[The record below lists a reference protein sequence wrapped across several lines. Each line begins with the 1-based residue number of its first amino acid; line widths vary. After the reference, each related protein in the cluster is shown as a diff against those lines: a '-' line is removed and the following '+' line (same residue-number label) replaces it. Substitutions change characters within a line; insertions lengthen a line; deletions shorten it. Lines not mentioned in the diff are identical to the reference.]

1 MSWTPVGSVVTTG
14 DTGSGSTIVFAAQNH
29 ATGDDLFVGVGWNFG
44 GGSSVSGIADT
55 AGNTYHDTGVQ
66 AVIGSNA
73 IRLFYAYNITGH
85 ATNVITVT
93 LTGSEV
99 YRSACCLVMTP
110 PGSANPLNDA
120 DTGSGN
126 STSLSTPSLSVFDT
140 DGLIVSFQ
148 MAISNSNVAGTGY
161 TLTQYAITGDA
172 VTYWAIQ
179 YKAVS
184 AAAAPS
190 ATCASGLWG
199 MVAASFSLGTAPSN
213 RPAFGFFLG

>member
-1 MSWTPVGSVVTTG
+1 MAWTPVGSVVTTG
-14 DTGSGSTIVFAAQNH
+14 DTGIASSYAFAAQNH
-29 ATGDDLFVGVGWNFG
+29 TTGDDIFLGLGWNV
-44 GGSSVSGIADT
+44 GSGADISSIADT
-55 AGNTYHDTGVQ
+55 AGNTYHYIGAQ
-66 AVIGSNA
+66 ATIGSN
-73 IRLFYAYNITGH
+73 IIKMYYAYNITGH
-85 ATNVITVT
+85 ATNVVT
-93 LTGSEV
+93 INLTNSAA
-99 YRSACCLVMTP
+99 YRSGAMLVMTP

-148 MAISNSNVAGTGY
+148 MAIADSNVAGTGY

-190 ATCASGLWG
+190 STCASGLWG